1 MTRRAHTLAHALA
14 LLLAACS
21 PADGERGRPVG
32 ARPADS
38 LAPSDAVTG
47 SLPLEQPPRDVAS
60 TGAFAHPD
68 IRESS
73 AAVRSFSHAGVYWTL
88 NDSGNDERLFAFD
101 TAGRD
106 LGAVRIT
113 GARNRDWEAMATGPC
128 PEGRCLVVGD
138 VGDNL
143 ARHETVTL
151 WRVPEPAPPG
161 AGREVASAPARALAL
176 RFPDGPRDVEA
187 LWMDADTAVWL
198 VTKREVRG
206 DDGARQRAQVYRLP
220 ARAWDA
226 AAPVVAE
233 LVDSLPHVATR
244 NRRTLITDAALSNPF
259 GDSAQVSRLAVR
271 TYELLLVF
279 ETEPGSGRPLKLV
292 GHCALDALDER
303 QGEGVAWLPDGR
315 VLLTSEK
322 RRAPLHALRCP

>member
-1 MTRRAHTLAHALA
+1 VTRTPRTVVGAL
-14 LLLAACS
+14 LLLAACGRVDAARGGA
-21 PADGERGRPVG
+21 ADASV
-32 ARPADS
+32 ADASLADS
-38 LAPSDAVTG
+38 TV
-47 SLPLEQPPRDVAS
+47 PLEQRPREVS
-60 TGAFAHPD
+60 ITGAFALRD

-73 AAVRSFSHAGVYWTL
+73 AAVRSFAHEGVYWTL

-106 LGAVRIT
+106 LGTVRVT

-138 VGDNL
+138 VGDNF
-143 ARHETVTL
+143 ARHESVTL
-151 WRVPEPAPPG
+151 WRIPEPAPPG
-161 AGREVASAPARALAL
+161 AGREAASAPARPLAL

-187 LWMDADTAVWL
+187 LWVDADTAVWL

-206 DDGARQRAQVYRLP
+206 DDGARRRAQVYRVP
-220 ARAWDA
+220 ARAWEAGTSVD
-226 AAPVVAE
+226 AE
-233 LVDSLPHVATR
+233 LVDSLPHIATR
-244 NRRTLITDAALSNPF
+244 NRRTLITDAALANPF
-259 GDSAQVSRLAVR
+259 GDAALPALLAVR

-279 ETEPGSGRPLKLV
+279 RTEPGSGRPLELV
-292 GHCALDALDER
+292 GHCALDALGEA